1 MSARFLVDTDV
12 LIDSMRRDVLAAG
25 ELARLLRRG
34 RLGVSVVTRMELIV
48 GCRDKQA
55 LAITQQLLNGLE
67 RVSLNE
73 GISDIADG
81 LISTFHLSHSLKI
94 ADAFICATALYYAL
108 PFLTK
113 NQRDFRFIP
122 GLKLLPYPAAPTASS

>member
-1 MSARFLVDTDV
+1 MRTRFLIDTDV
-12 LIDSMRRDVLAAG
+12 LIDSMRNDLTAAN
-25 ELARLLRRG
+25 ELERVMRSG
-34 RLGVSVVTRMELIV
+34 RMGVSLVTRLELIT

-55 LAITQQLLNGLE
+55 LFLTEQMLSSLDV
-67 RVSLNE
+67 VSLNE

-81 LISTFHLSHSLKI
+81 LVTRFHLSHGLKI
-94 ADAFICATALYYAL
+94 ADALIGATALYYAL

-122 GLKLLPYPAAPTASS
+122 GLKLLPYPLIAA

>member
-1 MSARFLVDTDV
+1 MRTHYLIDTDV
-12 LIDSMRRDVLAAG
+12 LIDSMRNDALAAN
-25 ELARLLRRG
+25 ELERLLRHG
-34 RLGVSVVTRMELIV
+34 RMGVSVVTRMELIV

-55 LAITQQLLNGLE
+55 LLVTQQLLNGLDL
-67 RVSLNE
+67 VPLNE

-81 LISTFHLSHSLKI
+81 LVTTFYLSHGLKI
-94 ADAFICATALYYAL
+94 SDALIGATALYYAL

-122 GLKLLPYPAAPTASS
+122 GLKLLPYPVAPAA